1 MDDQQPTKRDPYAP
15 REWAPHEKP
24 MLLGSPST
32 PLHPVPKRIA
42 YGIVGLLVCLTGA
55 LGNAMVSANLQNL
68 QGTFAAWSTEIAWLP
83 AVYVMTNVSINLLL
97 VKFRQQYG
105 LRAFTEGFLVL
116 YVLVTFFHLFVNDLS
131 SAIMVRAAHGMVAAA
146 LSSLGIYYQIQAWP
160 ARHRLK
166 ALTIGITGS
175 SLAIPMARLFST
187 ELLQTDEWRGLY
199 LFELGL
205 ALVSLACVIMLKLPP
220 GDRKKVFEKKDF
232 ITFMLFAPGMALLC
246 AVLSLG
252 RLEWWFET
260 PWLGWALAGA
270 LVLIVS
276 AIVFE
281 HNRSN
286 PLLNTRWL
294 SSGSIVR
301 LGLIMILI
309 RIVLAE
315 QNSGAIGWLQYI
327 GLQNEQMTNLAWAI
341 FAGIVCGIV
350 ASCMTIKPQRLAWP
364 IVTSL
369 AVMIVASLLDSQS
382 SSLTRA
388 NQFMVSQFLLGFGS
402 AFFLAPAMLAGI
414 GSVVTEPRNLVS
426 FSVLFGMSQN
436 LGGLLGS
443 AVLGTFQVWREKYH
457 SSLLADQLTS
467 LDPLV
472 TERIQIYTQ
481 LYQNLIGDS
490 TLLNAQA
497 IAQLQNVSSIEAN
510 ILAYN
515 DTYMLT
521 ATVAAATLL
530 WILWRL
536 LRLRIT
542 ARLALK
548 KAVNTPK

>member
-1 MDDQQPTKRDPYAP
+1 MRLPKSDPYAP

-32 PLHPVPKRIA
+32 PFHSTPKRIA
-42 YGIVGLLVCLTGA
+42 YGIVGLLVCMTGA
-55 LGNAMVSANLQNL
+55 LGNAMVTANLQNL

-97 VKFRQQYG
+97 VKFRQQFG

-131 SAIMVRAAHGMVAAA
+131 SALLVRAAHGMVAAA

-175 SLAIPMARLFST
+175 SLAIPIARLFST
-187 ELLQTDEWRGLY
+187 ELLQLDEWRGLY
-199 LFELGL
+199 FFELGL
-205 ALVSLACVIMLKLPP
+205 ALISLACVMMLKLPP

-232 ITFMLFAPGMALLC
+232 ITFFLLAPGMALIC

-252 RLEWWFET
+252 RLDWWFEA
-260 PWLGWALAGA
+260 PWIGWSLALAV
-270 LVLIVS
+270 VLIVS

-281 HNRSN
+281 HNRNN

-301 LGLIMILI
+301 LGLIMLLI

-315 QNSGAIGWLQYI
+315 QNTGVFGWLQYV
-327 GLQNEQMTNLAWAI
+327 GLQNEQMTNLAWSI
-341 FAGIVCGIV
+341 LAGIICGII
-350 ASCMTIKPQRLAWP
+350 ASCLTIKPQRLSWP

-369 AVMIVASLLDSQS
+369 VLMIIASLMDSQS
-382 SSLTRA
+382 TSLTRPD
-388 NQFMVSQFLLGFGS
+388 QLMISQFLLGFGS

-414 GSVVTEPRNLVS
+414 GGVVADPRNLVS

-436 LGGLLGS
+436 IGGLLGS
-443 AVLGTFQVWREKYH
+443 AILGTFQTWREKYH
-457 SSLLADQLTS
+457 SSLLADQLTT
-467 LDPLV
+467 LNPLV
-472 TERIQIYTQ
+472 NERLQ
-481 LYQNLIGDS
+481 LYSQMYQSMIGDS
-490 TLLNAQA
+490 TLLSVQA
-497 IAQLQNVSSIEAN
+497 ATQLQNVSTLEAN

-515 DTYMLT
+515 DTYLLT
-521 ATVAAATLL
+521 ASVAAATLV
-530 WILWRL
+530 WIFWRL

-542 ARLALK
+542 ARIVLRQATGTK
-548 KAVNTPK
+548 K